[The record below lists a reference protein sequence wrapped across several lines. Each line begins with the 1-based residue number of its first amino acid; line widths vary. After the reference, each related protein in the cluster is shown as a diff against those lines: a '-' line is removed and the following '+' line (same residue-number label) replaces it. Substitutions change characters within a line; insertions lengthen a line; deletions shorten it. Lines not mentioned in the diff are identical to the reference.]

1 MLHFIFSEWFFEFG
15 FVIPDSTNT
24 WQSIIEAA
32 PEEQMMPANVLR
44 LVSAGELLYS
54 VVIAVRIGQILFCF
68 RSTIQSVHGIMTACF
83 QSLNLFLVATLL

>member
-54 VVIAVRIGQILFCF
+54 VVIAVRIGQIFVFVVRF
-68 RSTIQSVHGIMTACF
+68 RVHGIMTACF